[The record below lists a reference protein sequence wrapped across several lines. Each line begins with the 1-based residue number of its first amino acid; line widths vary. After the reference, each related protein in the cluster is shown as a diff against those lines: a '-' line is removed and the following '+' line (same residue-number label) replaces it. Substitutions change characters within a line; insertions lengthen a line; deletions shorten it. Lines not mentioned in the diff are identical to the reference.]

1 MASWI
6 NHPLKHPVDET
17 ILDAN
22 GKETRILITEVR
34 IRRMKGKDQIFAAEN
49 SEKPTLGFL
58 LLSRLTG
65 LSMIEIGELDGEDLD
80 TLEKIVEGFSPP
92 GRPTGQTSS
101 EI

>member
-1 MASWI
+1 MARI

-17 ILDAN
+17 IVVN
-22 GKETRILITEVR
+22 GEEKRIQITDVR
-34 IRRMKGKDQIFAAEN
+34 IRRLKGKDQIFAAEN
-49 SEKPTLGFL
+49 SDKPTLGFL

-65 LSMIEIGELDGEDLD
+65 LSMSEIGEIDGEDLD
-80 TLEKIVEGFSPP
+80 AMEKIVEGFSQP